1 MMRNVLHIFVAPSR
15 GAPMEQR
22 VTVTAIA
29 NTGLVGDRYAM
40 STNRRGP
47 DYQLTLI
54 EIENI
59 EAFARIAS
67 RPFTP
72 DMPRRNVVTQ
82 GVALNDLCGKQFR
95 VGYAVLEGIELCEP
109 CSLFAQRAGREVLK
123 HFLQRGGLRTRIVEG
138 GEIRVGDAIT
148 SGSSA

>member
-1 MMRNVLHIFVAPSR
+1 MGNVLHIFVAPSR
-15 GAPMEQR
+15 GAPMEPR

-29 NTGLVGDRYAM
+29 NSGLVGDRYADA
-40 STNRRGP
+40 TNRRGS

-59 EAFARIAS
+59 EAFAESVR

-82 GVALNDLCGKQFR
+82 GVRLNDLCGKHFR
-95 VGYAVLEGIELCEP
+95 VGDVVLEGIELCEP
-109 CSLFAQRAGREVLK
+109 CALFAQRAGREVLK
-123 HFLQRGGLRTRIVEG
+123 HFLHRGGLRTRIVEG
-138 GEIRVGDAIT
+138 GEIRVGDEIKD
-148 SGSSA
+148 GV

>member
-1 MMRNVLHIFVAPSR
+1 MESR
-15 GAPMEQR
+15 PR
-22 VTVTAIA
+22 VTATA
-29 NTGLVGDRYAM
+29 NSGLEGDRYAIP
-40 STNRRGP
+40 TNRRGP

-59 EAFARIAS
+59 EAFARSVS
-67 RPFTP
+67 RGFTP

-82 GVALNDLCGKQFR
+82 GVALNDLCGKPFR
-95 VGYAVLEGIELCEP
+95 VGEAVLEGIELCEP

-123 HFLQRGGLRTRIVEG
+123 HFLHRGGLRARIVEG

-148 SGSSA
+148 GG